1 MAKSSPLIA
10 ALLAPDGDSKKKVK
24 DPKEKREK
32 TGERPMAQTAQQH
45 GELQGYKEPT
55 HSQRIKSAAREAKI
69 YATRRWVEGELSNKA
84 HAGIHARANRVL
96 TGKAPM
102 VKLPSRSKGNP

>member
-1 MAKSSPLIA
+1 MASSPLIA
-10 ALLAPDGDSKKKVK
+10 ALLAPDSKKKVK
-24 DPKEKREK
+24 DPKVKRPK
-32 TGERPMAQTAQQH
+32 TGEKAESMTGQQH

-55 HSQRIKSAAREAKI
+55 PRQRMKMDARDSKVH
-69 YATRRWVEGELSNKA
+69 ATRRWVMGELSNKQ

-102 VKLPSRSKGNP
+102 IKVPK